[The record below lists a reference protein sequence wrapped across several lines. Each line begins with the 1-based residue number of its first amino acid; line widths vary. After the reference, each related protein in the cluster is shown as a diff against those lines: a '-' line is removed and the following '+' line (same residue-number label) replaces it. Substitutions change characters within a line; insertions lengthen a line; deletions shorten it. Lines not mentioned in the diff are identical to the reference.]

1 MTTKRNRRGHTSQ
14 EAMESA
20 PSMSNGQTASAQA
33 CFGRNP
39 LSVDSGR
46 SLPTQA
52 KTIHLPDLE
61 SLSLEETRHLVRQ
74 LHLKLIESEK
84 SLEQYRAVVEDQT
97 EVISRF
103 RNDGTFTFVNRVFCR
118 FFGKQAQELIGERW
132 QTVAVLEDVPAI
144 EAQLRLLSP
153 ANPVVVIENRV
164 YSGTG
169 QVHRMQFVN
178 RAFFDAAGNLQEI
191 QSVGRDIT
199 ERNWAEEAQRESER
213 RFSALFEA
221 SPVSIAVTRLSDSRI
236 VDVNPAWLEAT
247 GFTREEVIG
256 RTPLEL
262 KAWVHP
268 EDRARLLAM
277 LRDQGR
283 VLNFEFPMRHKSGA
297 VIDVLLSAEQIAVAG
312 EPHMLSLAQDIT
324 ERKRAEE
331 LVRERD
337 EFTQAIL
344 NSVSSHIAVV
354 APNGVIVAVNDP
366 WRRFAIE
373 NGTEPGRPARNTEV
387 GVNYLQICRES
398 RGESSEGAMTAHDG
412 IRAVLEGALPGFTLE
427 YPCHS
432 PGLECWFIMSVTP
445 LGKGENGAVII
456 HTDISARRRVE
467 EALRESEERNR
478 SLVGSSMDA
487 VLLTVPDGRILAAN
501 EAACRMFGYSEAEL
515 IAMGRR
521 GVVDGSDPR
530 LAAAL
535 EERAR
540 TGRFRGELTFFR
552 KDGTKFP
559 GEMSTAV
566 FANRSGELRTSMVI
580 RDITL
585 RKRTEQALRFNRE
598 QLQTLARRLIEVQET
613 SHRELARELHD
624 RVGQNLTALNLNLN
638 MLSEL
643 LPAEGL
649 SAIGTWL
656 DDSQKLV
663 AETMDH
669 VRDVMAE
676 LRPPGLDDF
685 GLVAVL
691 RWYADEFA
699 RRSGLTVAVHCPAPF
714 PRLPRE
720 QEISLF
726 RIVQEALT
734 NVGKHARAQS
744 VTVAVQASSVGLAI
758 TVTDDG
764 IGFDPAT
771 PNTRPCWGLIAM
783 RERALAMGWELHIE
797 SESGRGT
804 AVRVEVTDYVH
815 SCPACR

>member
-1 MTTKRNRRGHTSQ
+1 M
-14 EAMESA
+14 EA
-20 PSMSNGQTASAQA
+20 
-33 CFGRNP
+33 
-39 LSVDSGR
+39 LSVEAAR
-46 SLPTQA
+46 
-52 KTIHLPDLE
+52 
-61 SLSLEETRHLVRQ
+61 RLVRD
-74 LHLKLIESEK
+74 LHLKLIECRK
-84 SLEQYRAVVEDQT
+84 SQERYRTVVEDQT

-103 RNDGTFTFVNRVFCR
+103 RSDGVFTFVNSVYCR
-118 FFGKQAQELIGERW
+118 FFGKPSHELLGKQW
-132 QTVAVLEDVPAI
+132 QPMAVPDDVPGI
-144 EAQLRLLSP
+144 EAQLRRLSP
-153 ANPVVVIENRV
+153 TNPVVMIENRV
-164 YSGTG
+164 YAGSG
-169 QVHRMQFVN
+169 QVHWMQFVN
-178 RAFFDAAGNLQEI
+178 RAFFDAEGRLEEI

-199 ERNWAEEAQRESER
+199 ERKRAEEAQRESER
-213 RFSALFEA
+213 RFSALFET
-221 SPVSIAVTRLSDSRI
+221 SPVPIAVTRLRDSRI

-262 KAWVHP
+262 NAWVHAD
-268 EDRARLLAM
+268 DRQRLLAM

-283 VLNFEFPMRHKSGA
+283 VLNFEFPIRHRSG
-297 VIDVLLSAEQIAVAG
+297 VVVDVLLSAERIAVAG

-337 EFTQAIL
+337 AFTQAIL

-373 NGTEPGRPARNTEV
+373 NGTEPGQPARNTEV

-412 IRAVLEGALPGFTLE
+412 IRAVLEGALPCFTLE

-432 PGLECWFIMSVTP
+432 PGVQRWFIMSVTP
-445 LGKGENGAVII
+445 MGKSEHGAVIL
-456 HTDISARRRVE
+456 HTDISKRREVE
-467 EALRESEERNR
+467 EALRESEERYR
-478 SLVGSSMDA
+478 SLINSSIDA
-487 VLLTVPDGRILAAN
+487 VLLTVPDGRVLAAN

-540 TGRFRGELTFFR
+540 TGRFHGELVFCR
-552 KDGTKFP
+552 KDGTKFS
-559 GEMSTAV
+559 GEISTAL
-566 FANRSGELRTSMVI
+566 FANRFGELRTSMVI

-585 RKRTEQALRFNRE
+585 RKRTEEALRYSRE
-598 QLQTLARRLIEVQET
+598 QLQTLARRLVEVQET
-613 SHRELARELHD
+613 GHRELARELHD

-638 MLSEL
+638 MLPEL
-643 LPAEGL
+643 LSSDGL
-649 SAIGTWL
+649 SALGTWL

-699 RRSGLTVAVHCPAPF
+699 RRSGLTVVVHCPAPF
-714 PRLPRE
+714 PRLARE

>member
-1 MTTKRNRRGHTSQ
+1 MTTNRKGRCHSSQ
-14 EAMESA
+14 ETVASA
-20 PSMSNGQTASAQA
+20 PSMSDGQTASEQA
-33 CFGRNP
+33 RFGQYP
-39 LSVDSGR
+39 LSVASGR
-46 SLPTQA
+46 SLSTEA
-52 KTIHLPDLE
+52 GTMDLPDLE
-61 SLSLEETRHLVRQ
+61 ALSLEAARQLVRD
-74 LHLKLIESEK
+74 LHLKLIECRK
-84 SLEQYRAVVEDQT
+84 SQERYRTVVEDQT

-103 RNDGTFTFVNRVFCR
+103 RSDGLFTFVNSVYCR
-118 FFGKQAQELIGERW
+118 FFGKPSHELLGKQW
-132 QTVAVLEDVPAI
+132 QPMAVPDDVPGI
-144 EAQLRLLSP
+144 EAQLRRLSP
-153 ANPVVVIENRV
+153 TNPVVMIENRV
-164 YSGTG
+164 YAGSG
-169 QVHRMQFVN
+169 QVHWMQFVN
-178 RAFFDAAGNLQEI
+178 RAFFDAEGRLEEI
-191 QSVGRDIT
+191 QSVGR
-199 ERNWAEEAQRESER
+199 
-213 RFSALFEA
+213 
-221 SPVSIAVTRLSDSRI
+221 
-236 VDVNPAWLEAT
+236 
-247 GFTREEVIG
+247 
-256 RTPLEL
+256 
-262 KAWVHP
+262 
-268 EDRARLLAM
+268 
-277 LRDQGR
+277 
-283 VLNFEFPMRHKSGA
+283 
-297 VIDVLLSAEQIAVAG
+297 
-312 EPHMLSLAQDIT
+312 DIT

-354 APNGVIVAVNDP
+354 DPNGVIMAVNDP

-412 IRAVLEGALPGFTLE
+412 IRAVLEGALPCFTLE

-432 PGLECWFIMSVTP
+432 PGLERWFIMSVTP

-501 EAACRMFGYSEAEL
+501 QAACRMFGYSEAEL

-552 KDGTKFP
+552 KGGTKFP

-656 DDSQKLV
+656 DDSQELV

-744 VTVAVQASSVGLAI
+744 VTIAVQASSVGLAV

-783 RERALAMGWELHIE
+783 RERALAMGWELHL
-797 SESGRGT
+797 ESGPGKGT

-815 SCPACR
+815 SRPACR